1 MQPMS
6 YKLDATVTSKG
17 QVTVPVEIRERLGV
31 KPGDRLRFHLSDSG
45 RLTVT
50 AIHRRSIFDRLDELK
65 LPPLGR
71 RLTRADIDS
80 AVDEAMRA
88 QEERIRGNRG
98 R

>member
-1 MQPMS
+1 MS

-65 LPPLGR
+65 LPSLGR
-71 RLTRADIDS
+71 PVTGADIDS
-80 AVDEAMRA
+80 AVGEAMTE
-88 QEERIRGNRG
+88 QEERVRGSR
-98 R
+98 RR

>member
-1 MQPMS
+1 MS

-31 KPGDRLRFHLSDSG
+31 KAGDRLRFHLSDTG

-65 LPPLGR
+65 LPSLGR
-71 RLTRADIDS
+71 PVSEADIDS
-80 AVDEAMRA
+80 AVDEAMME
-88 QEERIRGNRG
+88 QEERVRGNR
-98 R
+98 RR

>member
-1 MQPMS
+1 MS

-17 QVTVPVEIRERLGV
+17 QVTVPAQIRERLSV

-65 LPPLGR
+65 LPSLGR
-71 RLTRADIDS
+71 PVTGADIDS
-80 AVDEAMRA
+80 AVGEAMTE
-88 QEERIRGNRG
+88 QEERVRGSR
-98 R
+98 RR